1 MLDRS
6 AKGQKIS
13 GPQIINLPLCA
24 VAYMSLQ
31 HLHGV
36 CAIDVMFLHL
46 GSSFHR
52 YQNDPKILLLIKSSG
67 VDTRG
72 PRLALFGLDYF
83 AQQFEVS
90 EVGDHRAIIV

>member
-6 AKGQKIS
+6 AQGQEIS
-13 GPQIINLPLCA
+13 GPQIINLPLSA
-24 VAYMSLQ
+24 VTYMSLQ
-31 HLHGV
+31 HLHGA

-52 YQNDPKILLLIKSSG
+52 YQNDPKILLFIKRSG

-72 PRLALFGLDYF
+72 PRLALFGLYYF
-83 AQQFEVS
+83 AQQVEVR
-90 EVGDHRAIIV
+90 EVGDHRAVIV